1 MHTPQPSL
9 CTALRPKAGA
19 GYEARTRDVHLG
31 KVVLYQLSY
40 TRSFERDNNVQP
52 TAPRNL
58 LIATETL
65 KSLNPNRTFTASYDQ
80 HPMKK
85 LFLLCMVSLG
95 LYGSLFPQ
103 APTESPI
110 ASPTAPT
117 ATTAATAATSIAAP
131 VSPTAAPSAT
141 SSSASSDLA
150 DKIHRKL
157 EKKLGHKHG
166 IIIGAD
172 DNDGD
177 HVGASKDIPSEV
189 IPLVGIVFLSIFGAP
204 VLIVILIGVF
214 ALLVSRS
221 RQRTIRLLVEKGQ
234 PVPAE
239 LLAPEVR
246 RVRRRSDVRRGVIWA
261 MVGLGL
267 MVWLAAVN
275 DWEGGV
281 WSFGLI
287 PFLIGLGYLIIWKL
301 EGKKDIPPP
310 PPRP

>member
-1 MHTPQPSL
+1 
-9 CTALRPKAGA
+9 
-19 GYEARTRDVHLG
+19 
-31 KVVLYQLSY
+31 
-40 TRSFERDNNVQP
+40 
-52 TAPRNL
+52 
-58 LIATETL
+58 
-65 KSLNPNRTFTASYDQ
+65 
-80 HPMKK
+80 MKK

-246 RVRRRSDVRRGVIWA
+246 RVRRRSDVRRGVIWT